1 MLSVSTIASLT
12 SMFEN
17 WVFQYMSDPKHGSF
31 AQIRRESS
39 IATEDVTTITE
50 ANQMRKVM
58 ELQIYSLL
66 RKKWVDDECRYV
78 YQADPD
84 TRLFLLTSITVGNKA
99 LKEVLN
105 SEHTLITSCST
116 HSTPPINTISS
127 TLSTRVIISTPV
139 RTVLCIAT
147 YPPLASFYIDLQRP
161 LLL

>member
-1 MLSVSTIASLT
+1 M
-12 SMFEN
+12 
-17 WVFQYMSDPKHGSF
+17 K
-31 AQIRRESS
+31 
-39 IATEDVTTITE
+39 
-50 ANQMRKVM
+50 KVM

-66 RKKWVDDECRYV
+66 RKKWAYDECRYV
-78 YQADPD
+78 FRADPD
-84 TRLFLLTSITVGNKA
+84 TRLFLLTSITVGNNA
-99 LKEVLN
+99 LKEVLT

-147 YPPLASFYIDLQRP
+147 YTPLASFYIDLQRP

>member
-1 MLSVSTIASLT
+1 
-12 SMFEN
+12 
-17 WVFQYMSDPKHGSF
+17 MSDPKQRSF
-31 AQIRRESS
+31 VQIRRESP
-39 IATEDVTTITE
+39 IATEDVNKQTD
-50 ANQMRKVM
+50 AAQMKKVM

-84 TRLFLLTSITVGNKA
+84 TRLFLLTSITVGNNA

-105 SEHTLITSCST
+105 SEHILTTSCST
-116 HSTPPINTISS
+116 HSTPPTNTISS

-139 RTVLCIAT
+139 RAVLCIAMYT
-147 YPPLASFYIDLQRP
+147 PLASFDIDLQRP

>member
-17 WVFQYMSDPKHGSF
+17 WVFQYMSDPKQGSS
-31 AQIRRESS
+31 AQIRRDSP
-39 IATEDVTTITE
+39 IAAEDVTTQTE
-50 ANQMRKVM
+50 AAQMKKVM

-139 RTVLCIAT
+139 STVLCIAT
-147 YPPLASFYIDLQRP
+147 YTPLASFYIDLQRP